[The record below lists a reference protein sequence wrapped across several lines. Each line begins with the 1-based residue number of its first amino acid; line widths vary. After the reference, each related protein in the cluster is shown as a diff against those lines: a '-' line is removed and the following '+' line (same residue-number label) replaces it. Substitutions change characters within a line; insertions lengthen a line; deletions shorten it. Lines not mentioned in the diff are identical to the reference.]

1 LDILRRVSRN
11 GQRAERHRQL
21 ATRVAYDAPHMPG
34 SDTPATEAASAGGGK
49 TLGVVLIALAAA
61 SLGLLANHPS
71 APAQTFAELLRNEAA
86 DQTLDGV
93 VHGGLIVVVA
103 AQLACLAIVSMRMS
117 RRRAWAVAGL
127 VMASA
132 GAGFLMLS
140 MLLDGLLTPA
150 LAALYVDKLDRQ
162 NDARPLFA
170 LIGMLVRFLMPAG
183 LLFQAAS
190 LVCWG
195 GPLVADSGLRR
206 GTGWFGI
213 VAGILVAAA
222 VTMTAGRVTHVLI
235 GALVAIAA
243 WYALLGVTLLRG
255 RLE

>member
-1 LDILRRVSRN
+1 
-11 GQRAERHRQL
+11 
-21 ATRVAYDAPHMPG
+21 MPG
-34 SDTPATEAASAGGGK
+34 SDTPAPDAASAGDSK
-49 TLGVVLIALAAA
+49 ALGIVLIVLAAA

-103 AQLACLAIVSMRMS
+103 AQLACLANVSMRMS
-117 RRRAWAVAGL
+117 RRRTWAVAAL

-132 GAGFLMLS
+132 GAGFLMLA

-150 LAALYVDKLDRQ
+150 LAALYVDKPDRL

-190 LVCWG
+190 LACWG
-195 GPLVADSGLRR
+195 GALVGDSGLRR

-213 VAGILVAAA
+213 VAGMLVAVA
-222 VTMTAGRVTHVLI
+222 VMMTAGRVTHVLI

-243 WYALLGVTLLRG
+243 WYALLGVTLLRDRVG
-255 RLE
+255 

>member
-1 LDILRRVSRN
+1 
-11 GQRAERHRQL
+11 
-21 ATRVAYDAPHMPG
+21 MPG
-34 SDTPATEAASAGGGK
+34 SDTPAPDAASARDSK
-49 TLGVVLIALAAA
+49 ALGVVLIALAAA

-93 VHGGLIVVVA
+93 VHGGLVGVVA
-103 AQLACLAIVSMRMS
+103 AQLACLANVSMRMS

-150 LAALYVDKLDRQ
+150 LAALYVDKPDRQ

-195 GPLVADSGLRR
+195 GPLVVDSGLRR

-213 VAGILVAAA
+213 VAGILVAVA
-222 VTMTAGRVTHVLI
+222 VAMTAGRVTHVLI

-243 WYALLGVTLLRG
+243 WYALLGVTLLRDRVG
-255 RLE
+255 

>member
-1 LDILRRVSRN
+1 V
-11 GQRAERHRQL
+11 
-21 ATRVAYDAPHMPG
+21 
-34 SDTPATEAASAGGGK
+34 
-49 TLGVVLIALAAA
+49 
-61 SLGLLANHPS
+61 
-71 APAQTFAELLRNEAA
+71 
-86 DQTLDGV
+86 
-93 VHGGLIVVVA
+93 
-103 AQLACLAIVSMRMS
+103 QLACLANVSMRMR

-183 LLFQAAS
+183 LLFQATS

-195 GPLVADSGLRR
+195 GPLVGDSGIRR

-213 VAGILVAAA
+213 VTGILVAAA
-222 VTMTAGRVTHVLI
+222 VVTTAGRVMHVLI

-243 WYALLGVTLLRG
+243 WYALLGVALLRDRVG
-255 RLE
+255 

>member
-1 LDILRRVSRN
+1 
-11 GQRAERHRQL
+11 
-21 ATRVAYDAPHMPG
+21 MPG
-34 SDTPATEAASAGGGK
+34 SDTPAPVAASAGDSK
-49 TLGVVLIALAAA
+49 ALGVVLIVLAAA

-103 AQLACLAIVSMRMS
+103 AQLACLANVSMRMS

-127 VMASA
+127 VLASV

-206 GTGWFGI
+206 GAGWFGI